1 MSFAKPFLA
10 ILLCDLMA
18 LPGFAQSPQVAGED
32 HGFFRWLTTNYVTH
46 PMANVSYEDS
56 PRIEKLMRA
65 GSIYL
70 SLRDAIA
77 LALENNLDLEY
88 ARYNPRLSEANLKR
102 VSAGA
107 LLRNVSN
114 SITNGPAS
122 ATLGVLAGTQTGSG
136 GLASG
141 GTGSGQGGVL
151 SGLQVQL
158 QGSAVPNL
166 DPVLYLAGQFN
177 HTTQIETATNIAG
190 VNDLASQYGTAI
202 WGFQQGTLTG
212 TQFTASMTN
221 TLHYSQNSPFSDF
234 NPFSQATLSV
244 GVTQNLLQAFRPS
257 VNNRYIRVAKNSLRI
272 SDLTFKNQVMATV
285 TSVVNLYWDLV
296 SDIEGLKVK
305 QMTLDLNTRQYNDNK
320 RKADL
325 GAIAPIDIIQA
336 EAEMKASQQDVT
348 TAQAQVTNQETILK
362 AYLTRSGMDNLGIV
376 EAHVI
381 PTDHFDVPEQEV
393 VRPIQDLIS
402 EALANR
408 PDVEQSQI
416 GLENARIT
424 TLGVKDAMLP
434 QLTAFANA
442 SNSGLA
448 GSVNPLPVPVTS
460 NGVTSYLTRTDA
472 NVNSFFLG
480 GYGTILSQLFSRN
493 FPNYSAG
500 VSLTM
505 TLRNRSAQADYI
517 TDQLNYRQQ
526 QIQDRQLHN
535 SIKQNVI
542 TARTSL
548 SQARAAWETAV
559 VARKLQEQVLA
570 GTRRKYELGTATILD
585 VVISQR
591 DTTTR
596 QLSEVDSLNQ
606 YIHAKVNLENVM
618 GAILRDY
625 DVNIDDAKSG
635 SVGRPADLIPP
646 SPAPPPQPPAQ
657 APNPRAAVSQ
667 GPVAATFEFQRYPE
681 IITGPQRP

>member
-1 MSFAKPFLA
+1 MSLAKSVVA
-10 ILLCDLMA
+10 ILLCCVMA
-18 LPGFAQSPQVAGED
+18 LPGFAQTPESTGGN
-32 HGFFRWLTTNYVTH
+32 HGFFNWLSNNYTAH
-46 PMANVSYEDS
+46 STPNVSFEDS
-56 PRIEKLMRA
+56 PRMEKLMRA

-88 ARYNPRLSEANLKR
+88 ARYNPKLSEANLKR

-114 SITNGPAS
+114 SISSGPSSAS
-122 ATLGVLAGTQTGSG
+122 LGVLGGTSTGSG
-136 GLASG
+136 GLSG
-141 GTGSGQGGVL
+141 SSGGSGQGGVL

-158 QGSAVPNL
+158 QGTAVPNL
-166 DPVLYLAGQFN
+166 DPVLFLQGQFV
-177 HTTQIETATNIAG
+177 HQTQIQTATNISG
-190 VNDLASQYGTAI
+190 VNGLYSQYGSAVYGI
-202 WGFQQGTLTG
+202 QQGAMTG
-212 TQFTASMTN
+212 TQFTLSMSN
-221 TLHYSQNSPFSDF
+221 TLHVTQNSPFNDF
-234 NPFSQATLSV
+234 NPFSQASLSV
-244 GVTQNLLQAFRPS
+244 GVTQNLLQGFRKS
-257 VNNRYIRVAKNSLRI
+257 INNRYIRVGKNSLRI

-285 TSVVNLYWDLV
+285 VSVVNLYWDLV

-320 RKADL
+320 RKAEL

-348 TAQAQVTNQETILK
+348 TAQAQVLNQETILK
-362 AYLTRSGMDNLGIV
+362 AYLTRSGMDNLAIV

-381 PTDHFDVPEQEV
+381 PTDHFEVPAQET
-393 VRPIQDLIS
+393 VRPIQDLFT

-416 GLENARIT
+416 GLENTRIT

-434 QLTAFANA
+434 QLTAFANT

-448 GSVNPLPVPVTS
+448 GSVNPQPVPVTLP
-460 NGVTSYLTRTDA
+460 NGATSFVTRTDA
-472 NVNSFFLG
+472 NVNGYFLG
-480 GYGTILSQLFSRN
+480 GYGSILSQLFSRN

-500 VSLTM
+500 VSLTV

-526 QIQDRQLHN
+526 QIQDHQLHN

-542 TARTSL
+542 NARTSL
-548 SQARAAWETAV
+548 SQVRAAWETAV

-596 QLSEVDSLNQ
+596 ELSEVDSRNQ
-606 YIHAKVNLENVM
+606 YVHARTNLQNVL
-618 GAILRDY
+618 GTVLQDY
-625 DVNIDDAKSG
+625 EVNIDDAKTG
-635 SVGRPADLIPP
+635 MVGRPPDMIP
-646 SPAPPPQPPAQ
+646 AVPQGGAAALP
-657 APNPRAAVSQ
+657 AVSI
-667 GPVAATFEFQRYPE
+667 GVRSK
-681 IITGPQRP
+681 